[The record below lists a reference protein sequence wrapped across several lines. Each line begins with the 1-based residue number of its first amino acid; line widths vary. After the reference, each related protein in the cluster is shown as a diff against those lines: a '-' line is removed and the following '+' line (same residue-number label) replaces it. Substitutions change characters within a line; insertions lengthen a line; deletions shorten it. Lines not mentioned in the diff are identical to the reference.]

1 MEEEQ
6 AYTEDQNDDDVLQPS
21 SSASGYEKEVRPVR
35 LVVAP
40 GHHTDIR
47 LDRYLTDAVQNASRN
62 KVQKAIKDKLVLVNG
77 KPVKASYLVQPGDEI
92 HAEMMKPKI
101 PDLAPEPLDL
111 DIVHEDDALL
121 LVNKPAGMVVH
132 PAFGNWT
139 GTLVNGLLH
148 HVKMLSAAG
157 DSERPGIVHRIDKG
171 TSGLLVVAKT
181 DRAHRHLAAQFY
193 DHSIT
198 RSYWAVVW
206 GKPPESGFFDGNIGR
221 SPRDRKV
228 MTVLEPDKGKAAITH
243 YRVLEYFD
251 YLSLVEVKL
260 ETGRTHQIRVHFS
273 QAGYPVFGDETYGG
287 TSVRYG
293 DNTGFRKQLFAK
305 MMKQLGRQCL
315 HAKTL
320 GFVHPS
326 NGEEVSFDS
335 PLPEDFE
342 YVLEQLRK
350 YFRNDGYS
358 R

>member
-1 MEEEQ
+1 MQKEHEYSDYEE
-6 AYTEDQNDDDVLQPS
+6 DDDDALRPS
-21 SSASGYEKEVRPVR
+21 LSDSGYEKEVKPVK

-47 LDRYLTDAVQNASRN
+47 IDRYLTDAVQNASRN
-62 KVQKAIKDKLVLVNG
+62 KVQKAVKEGLVLVNG

-92 HAEMMKPKI
+92 YAEMMKPKI

-111 DIVHEDDALL
+111 DIIYEDDALL

-132 PAFGNWT
+132 PAYGNWT
-139 GTLVNGLLH
+139 GTLVNGLLY
-148 HVKMLSAAG
+148 HVQELSATG
-157 DSERPGIVHRIDKG
+157 GESGRPGIVHRIDKG

-181 DRAHRHLAAQFY
+181 DEAHRQLSAQFY
-193 DHSIT
+193 DHSIQ

-206 GKPPESGFFDGNIGR
+206 GRPPEEGRFDGNIGR

-228 MTVLEPDKGKAAITH
+228 MAVLEPDKGKEAITH

-251 YLSLVEVKL
+251 YLSLVEVRL

-273 QAGYPVFGDETYGG
+273 QAGYPVLGDETYGG

-293 DNTGFRKQLFAK
+293 DNTGFRKQLFSK
-305 MMKQLGRQCL
+305 MMKRLGRQCL

-320 GFVHPS
+320 GFAHPS
-326 NGEEVSFDS
+326 SGENVRFESD
-335 PLPEDFE
+335 LPQDFA
-342 YVLEQLRK
+342 YVLEQLRE
-350 YFRNDGYS
+350 YFGE
-358 R
+358 